1 MVSSAASCGVDVAEG
16 SVHSTTATECRVKV
30 EMRDCWQPL
39 AWLALA
45 SLLAGPGLASDFA
58 IKILGDLSD
67 GDGYYRLDYR

>member
-1 MVSSAASCGVDVAEG
+1 
-16 SVHSTTATECRVKV
+16 
-30 EMRDCWQPL
+30 MRDCWQPL

-45 SLLAGPGLASDFA
+45 SLLAGRGLASDFA

>member
-1 MVSSAASCGVDVAEG
+1 
-16 SVHSTTATECRVKV
+16 
-30 EMRDCWQPL
+30 MRDCWQPL